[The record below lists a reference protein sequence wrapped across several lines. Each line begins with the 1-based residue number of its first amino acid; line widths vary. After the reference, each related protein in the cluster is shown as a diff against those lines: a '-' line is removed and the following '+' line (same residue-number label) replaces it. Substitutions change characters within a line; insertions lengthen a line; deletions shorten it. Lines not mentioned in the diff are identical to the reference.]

1 MVVAD
6 TCAVMCTD
14 GIEAGIMSGSRAY
27 IVHVHGIHHAYCF
40 AGQCH
45 LALVMIFL
53 VLADVLVA
61 FLVLADFLV
70 QQVVA
75 TLQGCDRNI
84 PVL

>member
-1 MVVAD
+1 MVPNTSVVVAD

-27 IVHVHGIHHAYCF
+27 IVHVHGIHHTCCF

-53 VLADVLVA
+53 VLADVLVTCA
-61 FLVLADFLV
+61 GGFSCAAGGGYTAGL
-70 QQVVA
+70 
-75 TLQGCDRNI
+75 
-84 PVL
+84 